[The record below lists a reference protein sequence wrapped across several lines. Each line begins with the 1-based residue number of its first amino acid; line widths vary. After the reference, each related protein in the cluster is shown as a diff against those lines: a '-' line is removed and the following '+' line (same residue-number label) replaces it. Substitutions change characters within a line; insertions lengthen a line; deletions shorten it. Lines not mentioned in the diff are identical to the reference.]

1 MSLLSYHQF
10 LFEGQYTQK
19 YTYLQNYIGQNGMSP
34 NSVVDY
40 RVIFDKATKEGGPE
54 AAILN
59 EINEFEKFL
68 PKLAMSAKGDI
79 ASESEDLVGIVLGGS
94 NSNVLG
100 EADTIFSDVTIH
112 SNGEKVSVKS
122 SNKQKF
128 NQVLGNSPIKINQL
142 FSVVWSSGTKAVSD
156 KEKKSYLEELKAR
169 PDEVKKMAQGDS
181 SLYSI
186 AAAYNIGPDYIVEKS
201 HSLTRLDI
209 VEGLLKNLDYVEKVC
224 DSNKGTISDVT
235 GFLMKTLGFDVSS
248 TYTIKGISGSDLKN
262 LADERKIIL
271 TNISKKV
278 STPDLRDFAKEFS
291 LPTDKELT

>member
-1 MSLLSYHQF
+1 MGLLSYSQF
-10 LFEGQYTQK
+10 LNEGQYTQK
-19 YTYLQNYIGQNGMSP
+19 YMYLEMHIGKSGMSP
-34 NSVVDY
+34 GQVVDY
-40 RVIFDKATKEGGPE
+40 REIFDKATKEGGPE
-54 AAILN
+54 AAVLN

-79 ASESEDLVGIVLGGS
+79 ASESEDLVGIVLGGN
-94 NSNVLG
+94 NSNVQG
-100 EADTIFSDVTIH
+100 EADTIFSDVTID

-128 NQVLGNSPIKINQL
+128 SQVLGNSPIKINQL

-156 KEKKSYLEELKAR
+156 KEKKSYLEELKTR
-169 PDEVKKMAQGDS
+169 PDEVKKMAQSDS

-201 HSLTRLDI
+201 YSLTRLNI
-209 VEGLLKNLDYVEKVC
+209 VEGLLKNLDYVEQVC
-224 DSNKGTISDVT
+224 NSTKGTISDVT

-248 TYTIKGISGSDLKN
+248 TYIIKGISGSDLKK

-271 TNISKKV
+271 HNIAKQV
-278 STPDLRDFAKEFS
+278 ATPELRNVAKNYN
-291 LPTDKELT
+291 LPTDREI